1 MTRMEALEALATAA
15 VAYFRGGLR
24 AEHYPALLDAV
35 DRLPDPLPAATPG
48 EVVEALDIRA
58 VCLQAVEA
66 KLASVPKPRSYE
78 MAHYC
83 MGLEDASLAIQAKIA
98 ARLALVKEAGDAD

>member
-1 MTRMEALEALATAA
+1 MSRTELLEQLAEKA

-83 MGLEDASLAIQAKIA
+83 MGLEDASLAIQAKITSC
-98 ARLALVKEAGDAD
+98 LPLVKETT